1 MNEWRLDQVGR
12 QFDEEP
18 SSASLSAGDSRSA
31 AMAGR
36 SRSERSRAKG
46 GDFGWLWLLLAAV
59 LLGGAGGF
67 GIWYL
72 FLAPTPT
79 GTIAPVLIN
88 ADTSPIRI
96 APDDPGGMAV
106 PHQER
111 LVLQDFEDQGP
122 PTEATARPAPE
133 QPMPVAPTALVPPPP
148 RLAETPEATAPP
160 ADIARVDTETAG
172 AEAAGTE
179 SADTATADQAR
190 IDDTALVEPASIDVA
205 SIDPAPAE
213 TTPPPAVEVLMPRL
227 AETAEAPPTPDGV
240 AEPRMVTAEPAATEI
255 RAEPV
260 RPATPARRLTGP
272 LMATAMGRDP
282 SAPNAPA
289 AGDPF
294 VDLVTAL
301 TWPPE
306 RRSVPRPAAASLP
319 IGGSPLDSPA
329 RRIDV
334 AALAGAT
341 SPQPAAALPLPEAVA
356 PDTTESPVNRDA
368 IGPRFVPQPDAGFR
382 VQIVAVQAEAEA
394 ASEWDRFSR
403 LYPGL
408 LGGFE
413 PYVQPVDLGDRGIW
427 YRVQAGPLDWAG
439 ANELC
444 TALQEQGADCLV
456 RQR

>member
-1 MNEWRLDQVGR
+1 MSEWRLDQVGR

-18 SSASLSAGDSRSA
+18 SSAPLSARDSRSA

-36 SRSERSRAKG
+36 SRSERSRTKG
-46 GDFGWLWLLLAAV
+46 GDFGWVWLLLAAV

-79 GTIAPVLIN
+79 GTIEPVLIN

-96 APDDPGGMAV
+96 APDDPGGMEV

-133 QPMPVAPTALVPPPP
+133 QPIPVAPTALVLPPQPT
-148 RLAETPEATAPP
+148 ETPEATAPP
-160 ADIARVDTETAG
+160 TDVALV
-172 AEAAGTE
+172 
-179 SADTATADQAR
+179 
-190 IDDTALVEPASIDVA
+190 DTALADTPSVDTLSVDITATDQVMTDDAALAEPASIDATSV
-205 SIDPAPAE
+205 DPAPAE
-213 TTPPPAVEVLMPRL
+213 TAAAPAVEVLMPRL
-227 AETAEAPPTPDGV
+227 AETTETPPTSDSA
-240 AEPRMVTAEPAATEI
+240 AEPRTVTAEPAATEI

-260 RPATPARRLTGP
+260 RPATPAGHLTGP
-272 LMATAMGRDP
+272 LTATTMGRDP
-282 SAPNAPA
+282 SAPDASA
-289 AGDPF
+289 AADPF

-301 TWPPE
+301 TWPSE
-306 RRSVPRPAAASLP
+306 RRSLPQRPAASLP

-329 RRIDV
+329 RRVDV
-334 AALAGAT
+334 AALAGAA
-341 SPQPAAALPLPEAVA
+341 SPQPAAALPAPEAAA
-356 PDTTESPVNRDA
+356 PDTMAPPVNRDA

-413 PYVQPVDLGDRGIW
+413 PFVQQIDLGDRGIW

-456 RQR
+456 RRR